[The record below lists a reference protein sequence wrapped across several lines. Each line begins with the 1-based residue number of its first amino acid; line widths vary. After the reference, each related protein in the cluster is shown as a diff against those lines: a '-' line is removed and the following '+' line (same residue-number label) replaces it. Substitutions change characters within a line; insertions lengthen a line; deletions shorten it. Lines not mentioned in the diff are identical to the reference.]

1 MIRRCDAV
9 LTVSDGIA
17 DRLVELHGLRRR
29 PAVVRNVP
37 DVTGPPAGGRL
48 RRVLGIGAAPLVLH
62 QGAPARHRGCEQLVR
77 AMGSVPDAQLVFL
90 GDEGDPGYV
99 AGLTRLA
106 RECGLGERVHFVPSV
121 PLEELLGQTAE
132 ADVGVSLLEDV
143 CENHRLALPNKV
155 FEYVA
160 AGVPVVAS
168 RLPEVTQLV
177 EGRGIGWTANAS
189 DPADVARAIREALAG
204 RDEPGLAGE
213 PDARPRGSSP
223 GRASSSGCSASTRRS
238 SPRAG
243 GRLCSCATPAPTT
256 RGCYGR
262 RGCWSGS
269 ATTWAWWRSHRQ
281 RSSGAAR

>member
-99 AGLTRLA
+99 AGLTQLA

-204 RDEPGLAGE
+204 RDEPGLEANLT
-213 PDARPRGSSP
+213 R
-223 GRASSSGCSASTRRS
+223 GRAGALLGERAAAAARRLRGVRARAQAGDCSRAQHLLPR
-238 SPRAG
+238 RAG
-243 GRLCSCATPAPTT
+243 VTG
-256 RGCYGR
+256 GE
-262 RGCWSGS
+262 S
-269 ATTWAWWRSHRQ
+269 A
-281 RSSGAAR
+281 GAARL